1 MKAHEYTHSGKK
13 PWECPHCGRC
23 FNQKANMQRH
33 LLIHN
38 AERKFK
44 CETCGKTF
52 TQPQTLKAHMV
63 VHADKKPHECH
74 ICGKKQ
80 MIGHCHH
87 LLPIFESKVSLQLIK
102 ACVQIQRSHTRF
114 LLNLTHTHSSFQINL
129 KNQDNHS
136 MIQ

>member
-80 MIGHCHH
+80 IIGHCQH
-87 LLPIFESKVSLQLIK
+87 LLPIFESKVSLIK